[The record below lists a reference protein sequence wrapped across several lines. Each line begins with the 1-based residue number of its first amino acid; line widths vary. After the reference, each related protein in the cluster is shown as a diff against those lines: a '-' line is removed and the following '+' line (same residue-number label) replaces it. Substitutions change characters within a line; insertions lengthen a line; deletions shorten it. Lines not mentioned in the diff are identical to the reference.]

1 MWHRE
6 RKNKIMY
13 LGIGFPS
20 LGWGL
25 SVGIQST
32 EGIDTGWNNKLLDF
46 QGNINIFDL
55 GSQGMMVN

>member
-1 MWHRE
+1 
-6 RKNKIMY
+6 MY